1 MSDLPSQPQPTPSS
15 APAPAR
21 SPLAKF
27 PASVRAA
34 HERFLATKN
43 ASDLDTVV
51 IAIVLDHQ
59 PSHAKASGEITAP
72 DTARL
77 IADLGF
83 DSLALAE
90 IVFFLED
97 LYRVTITNE
106 ELMKITTVGELRAF
120 VRTKVADTGAA

>member
-1 MSDLPSQPQPTPSS
+1 MLDLPLQPPLAPTLSS
-15 APAPAR
+15 AR
-21 SPLAKF
+21 SPLANF
-27 PASVRAA
+27 PPAIRTA

-43 ASDLDTVV
+43 PADLDTVV
-51 IAIVLDHQ
+51 LAIVLDHQ
-59 PSHAKASGEITAP
+59 PTHARTSGEVAAP
-72 DTARL
+72 DSARL

-106 ELMKITTVGELRAF
+106 ELLRITTVGELRAF
-120 VRTKVADTGAA
+120 VRFRVAAPGAA

>member
-1 MSDLPSQPQPTPSS
+1 MPDLPPQPT
-15 APAPAR
+15 PAPAR

-27 PASVRAA
+27 PPAIRTA

-43 ASDLDTVV
+43 PADLDTVV
-51 IAIVLDHQ
+51 LAIVLDHQ
-59 PSHAKASGEITAP
+59 PAHTRTSGEITAP
-72 DTARL
+72 DSARL

-97 LYRVTITNE
+97 LYQLTITNE
-106 ELMKITTVGELRAF
+106 ELLRITTVGELHAF
-120 VRTKVADTGAA
+120 VRSKFAAPAAA